1 MTITLVSMIGLLAT
15 VVSTGVLV
23 PTAVKMYY
31 TKKVNG
37 VEPMMVSQ
45 ALLANV
51 LWVAYGGLAGD
62 EYVLGRALLA
72 GFFSAATLAMYYMYR
87 KV

>member
-1 MTITLVSMIGLLAT
+1 MPVTLVSMVGLLAT

-23 PTAVKMYY
+23 PTAVKMYF
-31 TKKVNG
+31 TKKVTG

-51 LWVAYGGLAGD
+51 LWVLYGGMAGD

-72 GFFSAATLAMYYMYR
+72 GLFSTATLVMYYRYR
-87 KV
+87 